1 MRVASRRVSA
11 RQADPPQFLLP
22 QILSRIRIISGKKRK
37 KKIIKIHDTRDV
49 YVCPPN
55 LSRTFFLSPLLT
67 SVPYIRAFFSDCIG
81 RNDSPFIRA
90 CLEQFR
96 FFLSFSFASLVF
108 SSFLF
113 LSFDSPSP
121 TESEKPL
128 CRGCAARRQSP
139 NISQRAP
146 AEGTIWLKVYEA

>member
-55 LSRTFFLSPLLT
+55 LSRSFFLSPLLT
-67 SVPYIRAFFSDCIG
+67 SVPYIRTFFSDCIG
-81 RNDSPFIRA
+81 RNDFTLHPRLSRTISFFPF
-90 CLEQFR
+90 
-96 FFLSFSFASLVF
+96 VF
-108 SSFLF
+108 VRIARFLF
-113 LSFDSPSP
+113 LSFFILWFSVTDRERDTVVSRMRCSA
-121 TESEKPL
+121 T
-128 CRGCAARRQSP
+128 
-139 NISQRAP
+139 ISKYFP
-146 AEGTIWLKVYEA
+146 ASAS